1 MDVFGTTTADEVVR
15 RIERATNSHD
25 LEALVDCFDE
35 AFVSESPVDPA
46 RDFQG
51 RDQVRRNWA
60 QIFEAVPDLSSRLV
74 RSIGREDVAW
84 AEWEWAGTRR
94 DGGAHLMR
102 GVTIIASRDGHATS
116 VRFYMEPVDVGGLDA
131 DAGVRQVLT
140 SDRAEVGH
148 VAEAGEPSPVR

>member
-35 AFVSESPVDPA
+35 AFVSESPVHPA

-84 AEWEWAGTRR
+84 AEWESA
-94 DGGAHLMR
+94 
-102 GVTIIASRDGHATS
+102 VPVAT
-116 VRFYMEPVDVGGLDA
+116 
-131 DAGVRQVLT
+131 GVRT
-140 SDRAEVGH
+140 
-148 VAEAGEPSPVR
+148 